1 MSDYDDDMPTMWEEG
16 FLNDPGRDYPGLI
29 LDRIVALSVEPDG
42 RIRISEECDGY
53 YATVVSKKR
62 AIRMM
67 QRAIEWIEGAE
78 YEQR

>member
-1 MSDYDDDMPTMWEEG
+1 MSEYDDDMPTMWEEG
-16 FLNDPGRDYPGLI
+16 FLHDSHGHDPGLI

-42 RIRISEECDGY
+42 RIRIGEECDGY

-67 QRAIEWIEGAE
+67 QRVIEWIEGAE